1 MTRPALLVVGHGT
14 RDDVGAEEFRDFI
27 DVLRERAALRGIPA
41 AAGGFI
47 ELSAP
52 ALRDAVGELVSAGH
66 AAVGAVPLVLVAA
79 GHAKGDIP
87 GALRR
92 EQQRHP
98 ALRVAYGR
106 PLGPHPALLSMVTS
120 RVDGVLDPADRA
132 DTTVLMVGRGASD
145 PAANAEVVTVARLLW
160 ETGGFAGVETAFV
173 SLARPSVPD
182 GLERARLLG
191 AKRIVVAPY
200 FLFGGVLP
208 DRVRAQ
214 ARAYADANADVEVR
228 VSDLLHGTEA
238 LADLVLERYE
248 EALAGDIRMSCD
260 ICVYRAPMP
269 GFEHRVGAAQLP
281 HDHPDDPAHGH
292 HGHPHGDGHG
302 QGHGHH

>member
-1 MTRPALLVVGHGT
+1 MTRAALLVVGHGT
-14 RDDVGAEEFRDFI
+14 RDAEGAAEFRAFI
-27 DVLRERAALRGIPA
+27 DVLRERAAARGIPA

-66 AAVGAVPLVLVAA
+66 VRVGAVPLVLVAA

-92 EQQRHP
+92 EQERHP
-98 ALRVAYGR
+98 ALHVSYGR
-106 PLGPHPALLSMVTS
+106 PLGPHPALLSMVST
-120 RVDGVLDPADRA
+120 RIEEVLDPADRT
-132 DTTVLMVGRGASD
+132 DTTVLLVGRGASD
-145 PAANAEVVTVARLLW
+145 PAANAEIVSMARLLW

-173 SLARPSVPD
+173 SLARPSVPE

-191 AKRIVVAPY
+191 AKRVVVAPY

-208 DRVRAQ
+208 DRVIAQ
-214 ARAYADANADVEVR
+214 ARAYADVNTDVEVR
-228 VSDLLHGTEA
+228 VTDLVHGTPA
-238 LADLVLERYE
+238 LADLVLDRYD

-260 ICVYRAPMP
+260 ICVYRVPMP
-269 GFEHRVGAAQLP
+269 GFEQRVGAPQLP

-292 HGHPHGDGHG
+292 GNGNGHDHS
-302 QGHGHH
+302 